1 MAFELLLLLRYAGL
15 GRVRKTEFLGKR
27 IKIYV
32 GSSYVNTLM
41 AYMWFSPLKPHAC
54 LMPPLTSSD
63 DVINCMKNTW
73 IILLPHHSH
82 VANNSSEY
90 ICMSFFRMTSSPYP
104 WSFFFPLLLLP
115 SHPTFRRDKRRK
127 TFQDTQNQHEAKFV
141 VLLPTAFVVYLLTT
155 QHSFFFVCWHLSY
168 RCLFRNSFFFITS
181 FLRLAFFFV
190 WISKR
195 MKCQHHAKIMNQ
207 IRREYNVCCVFSLVI
222 ITNI

>member
-63 DVINCMKNTW
+63 DVINCMENTW

-155 QHSFFFVCWHLSY
+155 QHSFFLCVGIWVIVVCLGI
-168 RCLFRNSFFFITS
+168 LFSS
-181 FLRLAFFFV
+181 LQAFFGSLFF
-190 WISKR
+190 
-195 MKCQHHAKIMNQ
+195 CMN
-207 IRREYNVCCVFSLVI
+207 IKKDEMSTSCENYESNTTRI
-222 ITNI
+222 